1 VPELPL
7 LRPRPERLSTAL
19 RVKEMLQDTEDR
31 PIRGKRER
39 ILAAA
44 HDAVVAKGF
53 DATSIDEIAAAVDI
67 SRAGFFYH
75 FPDKNA
81 LAHALIERHIAQE
94 AEMIDGFIARAVE
107 LSDDP
112 LQQMLI
118 TMRLMAEGFAEIP
131 GGYPGCIL
139 ASATYQDRMF
149 NAKVKAANCRAL
161 LAFRQRFERLFIR
174 IAEVHPPREPVDPAE
189 MADLLNAIMEGAII
203 LARGMGDPQ
212 VLVRQVLLARQMVKL
227 VYQRD

>member
-1 VPELPL
+1 MAED
-7 LRPRPERLSTAL
+7 TA
-19 RVKEMLQDTEDR
+19 DR
-31 PIRGKRER
+31 PSRGKRDR
-39 ILAAA
+39 ILAVA

-81 LAHALIERHIAQE
+81 LARALIERHITQE
-94 AEMIDGFIARAVE
+94 AEMLESCLVRAAE

-118 TMRLMAEGFAEIP
+118 TLRLIAETFAGMP

-139 ASATYQDRMF
+139 ASATYQDRLF
-149 NAKVKAANCRAL
+149 SPDVKEANRRAL
-161 LAFRQRFERLFIR
+161 LAFRDRFQGLFAR

-189 MADLLNAIMEGAII
+189 MADLVNVIMEGAII
-203 LARGMGDPQ
+203 LARGLGDPAA
-212 VLVRQVLLARQMVKL
+212 LTRQVMLTRHLIKAL
-227 VYQRD
+227 YQG